1 MKKYL
6 LLVIIFFLVLVIIA
20 KPIQTN
26 HNKKELKQE
35 KRAVFLSYIELQ
47 EYIKNKNIKESKA
60 NIDKII
66 DNIVDFNFNMLILQV
81 RSFSDAIYNSKIY
94 PWSSCVSANEGENP
108 GYDILQYFIDKA
120 HSKSIEVH
128 AWINP
133 YRIRNTKDV
142 TTISKKNKAYEWL
155 NTSKVKICEK
165 GIYYNPAESEVQT
178 LIVDGIKELVNNYKI
193 DGIHFDDYFYPDS
206 NIDIENYYEYLKNHE
221 HISLDQF
228 HLLMVDNL
236 VKTVHTITKEK
247 NIIFSISPEGNIQNN
262 YSSNFADVYEWAK
275 SDAYVDYLIPQIY
288 YGFFNES
295 QPFYEVLNNWNDLV
309 KKSNVKIIPAL
320 ALYKTGNIDKY
331 AKSGE
336 NEWLENDN
344 IIMKQ
349 VLTSR
354 NIKSYNGFAIFRY
367 DYLFNTLN
375 QTEVTMEE
383 IKNLKKIIN
392 N

>member
-26 HNKKELKQE
+26 HNKKEFKQE

-47 EYIKNKNIKESKA
+47 EYIKNKNIKESKE

-142 TTISKKNKAYEWL
+142 TTISKK
-155 NTSKVKICEK
+155 
-165 GIYYNPAESEVQT
+165 
-178 LIVDGIKELVNNYKI
+178 IK
-193 DGIHFDDYFYPDS
+193 
-206 NIDIENYYEYLKNHE
+206 
-221 HISLDQF
+221 
-228 HLLMVDNL
+228 LM
-236 VKTVHTITKEK
+236 
-247 NIIFSISPEGNIQNN
+247 
-262 YSSNFADVYEWAK
+262 
-275 SDAYVDYLIPQIY
+275 
-288 YGFFNES
+288 
-295 QPFYEVLNNWNDLV
+295 
-309 KKSNVKIIPAL
+309 
-320 ALYKTGNIDKY
+320 
-331 AKSGE
+331 
-336 NEWLENDN
+336 
-344 IIMKQ
+344 
-349 VLTSR
+349 
-354 NIKSYNGFAIFRY
+354 NG
-367 DYLFNTLN
+367 
-375 QTEVTMEE
+375 
-383 IKNLKKIIN
+383 
-392 N
+392 